1 MKGKFPV
8 CMNRTSGQSS
18 QIDENLNCHNKGDNG
33 NSYRDF
39 IGGQNDWEKC
49 WHWVETRDPRYP
61 AKYSP

>member
-1 MKGKFPV
+1 MAERKNKTTQGNYLNEYEREIS
-8 CMNRTSGQSS
+8 CLHEQNQSS

-49 WHWVETRDPRYP
+49 WH
-61 AKYSP
+61 

>member
-49 WHWVETRDPRYP
+49 WH
-61 AKYSP
+61 